1 MPKSSSAV
9 KTVSVDSVRQYL
21 REIGR
26 YPLLTHEQEIEYGK
40 SVQRMVE
47 LLRQQEEL
55 LTKLDRAPT
64 PIEQAEAAGLTIEQ
78 WQTTMSIGKVAK
90 RRMVESNLRLVVSVA
105 KKYQKLN
112 MEMLDLLQEGGIGL
126 QRAVE
131 KFDPSKGYR
140 FSTYAY
146 WWIRQAMTRTISE
159 QSRTIRLPVHLTEK
173 LSKIKK
179 IQRQMAGQLGRAA
192 TIDEIADQLDLNPKQ
207 VRDYLLQ
214 ARQPISLD
222 IRIGQEQ
229 NTQLGDLLEDEGP
242 TPDDFVVQNCLKD
255 DLYEWME
262 VLNPQQR
269 QVLRLRYGLV
279 DNQPMTLQEISVV
292 LKLTRERIRQIEQAA
307 LKRLRESKAE
317 MNRYLAG

>member
-1 MPKSSSAV
+1 MPKPNSAV

-40 SVQRMVE
+40 SVQRMME
-47 LLRQQEEL
+47 LLRHQEAL
-55 LTKLDRAPT
+55 VTQLGRSPT
-64 PIEQAEAAGLTIEQ
+64 PLEQAEAAVISVEQ
-78 WQTTMSIGKVAK
+78 WQSLMQVGKVAK

-192 TIDEIADQLDLNPKQ
+192 TIEEISAQLDLTPKQ

-229 NTQLGDLLEDEGP
+229 NTHLGDLLEDDGP

-307 LKRLRESKAE
+307 LKRLRESQAE